1 MVFSKDGE
9 GSQGGISAG
18 EKSSRPLGLTSI
30 VILAWN
36 QLFYT
41 RMCIES
47 VRRYTDV
54 PYELILVDNGST
66 DGTGEYFDSI
76 PGAVV
81 IKNPEN
87 RGFAAGCNQGIRA
100 ARGDYILLLN
110 NDTVVSYNWLSNLIN
125 CLESNPEIGIVG
137 PVSNYVSGVQLISTK
152 YQSLEEM
159 HQFAREF
166 NRPDPSRWFDTERL
180 VGFCMLI
187 RRSVIDRIGLLDED
201 FGIGNFEDDDYCL
214 RARKAGFRL
223 VCAGDTFVHH
233 FGNKT
238 FAGNKVDL
246 DSLLAENRIK
256 FCRKWDL
263 EVGSASDPI
272 GEKLAAVR
280 RLALEVQAWLV
291 AQDRGRENR
300 EETAVVRKQKAPFD
314 GSGYY
319 HFARPELVA
328 LVPEEA
334 KRVLDVGCAAGM
346 MGAAL
351 KERGAVEVIGVEINP
366 AVAREAANRLD
377 RVIVGDV
384 EAVTLPYPEGY
395 FDAIVLGDV
404 LEHLRDPW
412 ALLKRL
418 RPYLTENGRLIASI
432 PNIAH
437 ISVLRDLIRGR
448 WRYKDAGILDRTHL
462 RFFTLESIQEMFTGA
477 GYRISSLSRIESS
490 LTEEEERL
498 VAALR
503 SSGLAPVGFAE
514 EAAVVQYL
522 VVAEKL
528 PADIASLAGEG
539 VLLRLGLPRL
549 SKCLW
554 LAGFQERYLIS
565 LREWAWETLAKT
577 SGLQREGA
585 VKEGGRGRTRTHF
598 SLPEAEKGKEYTGEE
613 NSSAFGPQGLLARG
627 LKAHALGDKTGAL
640 GLFREAFGLAPTN
653 PDVNYNLGYLYLEL
667 QEFAL
672 AVWHLLAFLTQEVY
686 SPQGWLALGSALA
699 GLGDYVSAKIAYETV
714 LRLAPEAQEAA
725 ENLTLLRGLIAHL
738 PLDFWEKGEY
748 RFRVKEL
755 AERASASEKRALQEG
770 DGSSAEA
777 KVHAR
782 PPDAKAPAIP
792 EPPEEV
798 FSILFSVE
806 EQEEAAVWQELV
818 GMPQGVVL
826 HRGPAFASGTGV
838 VRGAVNIGRTWF
850 ELDSLRPEWV
860 EYWNQMEE
868 VWVPS
873 RFCVEAF
880 AASGMSRG
888 KLKVVP
894 GGIDPT
900 FFHPGAE
907 PLRLPCGKGFI
918 FLSSCPFWE
927 DRCGWDILLAAYLQ
941 EFRPEE
947 DVALVLWARE
957 SRGRKAKIE
966 KEVVS
971 FLETVLGLSG
981 ESIPEVIILQGGI
994 PAERLPGLYTACDA
1008 FVLPSRG
1015 EAWGRPYLEAMACGL
1030 PTIATKWGGHLD
1042 FMGEENSFLIEVEG
1056 LEEVPEGVDVPAF
1069 RGCRWAKPSRAHL
1082 QRLMRYIFEH
1092 REEAREKGRK
1102 ARATVEERWGWKQV
1116 AATVQKELDRV
1127 SSNRRKEQAT
1137 QEVV

>member
-1 MVFSKDGE
+1 MSPF
-9 GSQGGISAG
+9 
-18 EKSSRPLGLTSI
+18 GLTSI

-41 RMCIES
+41 KMCIES
-47 VRRYTDV
+47 IQQYTDS

-66 DGTGEYFDSI
+66 DGTGEYFGSI

-81 IKNPEN
+81 IKNPVN
-87 RGFAAGCNQGIRA
+87 RGFAAGCNQGMRA

-110 NDTVVSYNWLSNLIN
+110 NDTVVSHNWLSNLIN
-125 CLESNPEIGIVG
+125 CLESSPEIGIVG
-137 PVSNYVSGVQLISTK
+137 PVSNYVSGVQLIPTA

-159 HQFAREF
+159 HQFAKEF

-187 RRSVIDRIGLLDED
+187 RRSVVDRIGLLDED

-214 RARKAGFRL
+214 RARQAGFRL

-256 FCRKWDL
+256 FCQKWGL
-263 EVGSASDPI
+263 EVGSAGDPI
-272 GEKLAAVR
+272 GGKLAEVR
-280 RLALEVQAWLV
+280 RLALEVRAWLV
-291 AQDRGRENR
+291 SQDAAKENGGKTAAVGEQRTPFGR
-300 EETAVVRKQKAPFD
+300 
-314 GSGYY
+314 SGYY
-319 HFARPELVA
+319 HFTRPELVA
-328 LVPEEA
+328 LVPEGA

-351 KERGAVEVIGVEINP
+351 KERGSVEVIGVEINP
-366 AVAREAANRLD
+366 AVAHEAANRLD
-377 RVIVGDV
+377 KVIVGDV
-384 EAVTLPYPEGY
+384 EEVTLPYPEGY

-418 RPYLTENGRLIASI
+418 RPYLVENGRLVASI
-432 PNIAH
+432 PNVAN
-437 ISVLRDLIRGR
+437 ISVLRDLVRGKWQYR
-448 WRYKDAGILDRTHL
+448 DAGILDRTHL
-462 RFFTLESIQEMFTGA
+462 RFFTLDSIREMFTNA
-477 GYRISSLSRIESS
+477 GYRISSLSRIKSC

-503 SSGLAPVGFAE
+503 SSGLASAGFAE
-514 EAAVVQYL
+514 EAPVVQYL
-522 VVAEKL
+522 IVAEKL
-528 PADIASLAGEG
+528 PGDGASLKEEG
-539 VLLRLGLPRL
+539 ILLSLGLPRL
-549 SKCLW
+549 SKRLW
-554 LAGFQERYLIS
+554 LAGLQGKYLTS
-565 LREWAWETLAKT
+565 LREWVWETLAKT

-585 VKEGGRGRTRTHF
+585 VKEGGREGIKTYF
-598 SLPEAEKGKEYTGEE
+598 SFLEAEKSEEYASEG
-613 NSSAFGPQGLLARG
+613 NSSVLGPKELLARG
-627 LKAHALGDKTGAL
+627 LKAYAIGDKTKAL
-640 GLFREAFGLAPTN
+640 RLFREAFGLTPSN
-653 PDVNYNLGYLYLEL
+653 PDVNYNIGYLYLEL

-672 AVWHLLAFLTQEVY
+672 AVWHLLAFLTREVY

-725 ENLTLLRGLIAHL
+725 ENLTLLCGLITYL

-755 AERASASEKRALQEG
+755 AERASSYEKRAPQEG
-770 DGSSAEA
+770 DGSSGEAEA
-777 KVHAR
+777 LAKLPNTKVHA
-782 PPDAKAPAIP
+782 IP
-792 EPPEEV
+792 GPSEEV
-798 FSILFSVE
+798 FSFLSVE
-806 EQEEAAVWQELV
+806 EQEEAAVWQRLV
-818 GMPQGVVL
+818 GVPQGVVF
-826 HRGPAFASGTGV
+826 HRGPAFASGMEVARGV
-838 VRGAVNIGRTWF
+838 VNIGRTWF
-850 ELDSLRPEWV
+850 ELDFLRPEWV
-860 EYWNQMEE
+860 AYWNQMEE

-873 RFCVEAF
+873 RFCAEAF

-894 GGIDPT
+894 GGIDPA

-907 PLRLPCGKGFI
+907 PLRLPCGRGFI

-927 DRCGWDILLAAYLQ
+927 DRCGWDILLAAYLR

-966 KEVVS
+966 KIVAS
-971 FLETVLGLSG
+971 FLQTVSGPSG
-981 ESIPEVIILQGGI
+981 ESIPEVVILQGEI

-1030 PTIATKWGGHLD
+1030 PTVATKWGGHLD
-1042 FMGEENSFLIEVEG
+1042 FMGEENSFLIEVES
-1056 LEEVPEGVDVPAF
+1056 LEEVSEEVDVPAF
-1069 RGCRWAKPSRAHL
+1069 RGCRWAKPSGAHL
-1082 QRLMRYIFEH
+1082 QQLMRYIFEH
-1092 REEAREKGRK
+1092 REEAREKGRR
-1102 ARATVEERWGWKQV
+1102 ARATVEERLGWKQV
-1116 AATVQKELDRV
+1116 AVNGGKGIR
-1127 SSNRRKEQAT
+1127 
-1137 QEVV
+1137 